1 MADEGTQQAQ
11 LWAEIAQLDVD
22 IPALEAAVAQTVTAM
37 ATQRQIVEDVRAK
50 RRIALA
56 KARRR
61 RWLRR
66 RNQETGAGAGATQIP
81 TDTML
86 QDAEALYRR
95 VAAMVAARQ
104 ADLAAMRRRRLELAR
119 QLATL
124 G

>member
-1 MADEGTQQAQ
+1 MADEGTAAQ
-11 LWAEIAQLDVD
+11 LRAEVAQLDID

-66 RNQETGAGAGATQIP
+66 RNQETGAGVGAAQIP

-86 QDAEALYRR
+86 QDAEALYSR
-95 VAAMVAARQ
+95 AAALVAARR
-104 ADLAAMRRRRLELAR
+104 ADLEAMRRRRL
-119 QLATL
+119 QLAQQLAAL